1 MNSSSEGFVD
11 LRLNTHTG
19 PSEESFWPSFTDIM
33 SVIVM
38 IFLLAMVI
46 LLLKNMELVQQLRTT
61 MAAERQFA
69 QQARASAQEK
79 KLLAQRLTTTEQ
91 ELAQLR
97 QQQKQLQQFRGT
109 KRIKSNLQSPGF
121 RRGSACRISGDESGA
136 DEHERPRR
144 GDASRNGKIYR

>member
-1 MNSSSEGFVD
+1 MNPANEGFVD

-19 PSEESFWPSFTDIM
+19 PTEESFWPSFTDIM

-69 QQARASAQEK
+69 QQAQTSAQEK
-79 KLLAQRLTTTEQ
+79 KLLAQRLTSTEQ
-91 ELAQLR
+91 ERTRPENSYKILSVCTW
-97 QQQKQLQQFRGT
+97 KRGN
-109 KRIKSNLQSPGF
+109 R
-121 RRGSACRISGDESGA
+121 
-136 DEHERPRR
+136 
-144 GDASRNGKIYR
+144 